1 MRYLLFF
8 TLILLLQSCGSYPML
23 KTYKEPLTAVDSK
36 GKLQFSDGSSARM
49 VPDKKTPVT
58 TLFLVRHAEKA
69 KGGNDPHLT
78 EQGSRRAVKLAD
90 ILEAYGI
97 EKIYSS
103 NYQRTLETA
112 EPLLK
117 RNNLVVE
124 IYNPRNL
131 EELKQN
137 ILTKDI
143 GKKILVVGHSN
154 STPSLANLF
163 SGENRLQSFDESDY
177 ENLLLI
183 EFRDP
188 KKVIVTQ
195 LKLVL

>member
-8 TLILLLQSCGSYPML
+8 TLIVLLQSCGSYPIL
-23 KTYKEPLTAVDSK
+23 NEYKKPLTEVDEK
-36 GKLQFSDGSSARM
+36 GKLRFADGSAARL
-49 VPDKKTPVT
+49 VPDKKTPAT

-90 ILEAYGI
+90 ILEHYGI

-117 RNNLVVE
+117 RKDLVVE

-131 EELKQN
+131 EALKSK
-137 ILTKDI
+137 ILEEDL

-163 SGENRLQSFDESDY
+163 SGENRLKSFDETDY
-177 ENLLLI
+177 NNLLLV

-188 KKVIVTQ
+188 KKVIITQ
-195 LKLVL
+195 LKFEL